1 MQPINIETIIILVFV
16 IIITTLVY
24 RYFKNK
30 SEDKK
35 ENILTEKNSMV
46 SATEENKH
54 ELPAITAI
62 IAMLMEQRP
71 FKIKNIVIGKG
82 EEISTWRLFGR
93 QEIMR
98 KRANLQR

>member
-1 MQPINIETIIILVFV
+1 MQPINIETISVLAFV

-24 RYFKNK
+24 SYFKYK

-35 ENILTEKNSMV
+35 ETHLTEKNSTV
-46 SATEENKH
+46 SATEEKQH

-71 FKIKNIVIGKG
+71 FKIKKIVVGKG
-82 EEISTWRLFGR
+82 EESFTWRLFGR

-98 KRANLQR
+98 RRANLQR

>member
-1 MQPINIETIIILVFV
+1 MQPINIETIIVLVFV

-71 FKIKNIVIGKG
+71 FKIKNIVVGKG
-82 EEISTWRLFGR
+82 EESSTWRLFGR

-98 KRANLQR
+98 RRANLQR

>member
-1 MQPINIETIIILVFV
+1 MQPTNIEKISVIAFV
-16 IIITTLVY
+16 IIIVTLVY

-54 ELPAITAI
+54 
-62 IAMLMEQRP
+62 
-71 FKIKNIVIGKG
+71 G
-82 EEISTWRLFGR
+82 EAR
-93 QEIMR
+93 
-98 KRANLQR
+98 N

>member
-1 MQPINIETIIILVFV
+1 MQPINIETIIVLVFV

-35 ENILTEKNSMV
+35 ENILTEKNSTV

-54 ELPAITAI
+54 ELPAIIAI

-82 EEISTWRLFGR
+82 EESSTWRLFGR

-98 KRANLQR
+98 RRANLQR

>member
-1 MQPINIETIIILVFV
+1 MQPINIETIIVLVFV

-98 KRANLQR
+98 RRANLQR

>member
-1 MQPINIETIIILVFV
+1 MQPISFETTSIVALV
-16 IIITTLVY
+16 IIIATLVY
-24 RYFKNK
+24 GYFKYKEENK
-30 SEDKK
+30 KGTV
-35 ENILTEKNSMV
+35 LTEKK
-46 SATEENKH
+46 SAISKLEENQH

-71 FKIKNIVIGKG
+71 FKIKNIIVGKG

-98 KRANLQR
+98 RRSNMQR